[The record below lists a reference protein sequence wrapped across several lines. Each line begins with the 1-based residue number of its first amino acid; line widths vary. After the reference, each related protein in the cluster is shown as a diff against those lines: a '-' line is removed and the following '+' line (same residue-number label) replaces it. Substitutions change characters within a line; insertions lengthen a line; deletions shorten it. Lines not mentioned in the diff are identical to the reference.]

1 MKKMNQEII
10 DVFKNRRMLHIC
22 EVCGRT
28 EILTP
33 QEAYDM
39 GWDYPPF
46 MGSFGVVSPRTCPDC
61 MMMDTA
67 WAAITL
73 KGVKPDDL
81 SDRQKQAIMRI
92 VREPESI
99 LVDEEE

>member
-1 MKKMNQEII
+1 MNQEII